1 MQEKIILWLK
11 VNWPLK
17 ATKQKANG
25 MDDQIFLLPY
35 LMTVIP
41 IFAFCLILTITVEL
55 IVAKSLGV
63 KDNQA
68 LLIVVA
74 AQVLT
79 NPIAVFITS
88 ALVDVVANDVQYWA
102 CVIIVELV
110 VIAVE
115 GLIYKVKRVSNT
127 PWTLSILANLAS
139 VTVGILVQ
147 TLI

>member
-1 MQEKIILWLK
+1 
-11 VNWPLK
+11 
-17 ATKQKANG
+17 

-35 LMTVIP
+35 LITIIP

-63 KDNQA
+63 KDNHA

-88 ALVDVVANDVQYWA
+88 VLVNVVANDAQYWA
-102 CVIIVELV
+102 CVIAVELA
-110 VIAVE
+110 VIVVE
-115 GLIYKVKRVSNT
+115 GLIYKLKGVSKA
-127 PWTLSILANLAS
+127 PWGLSILCNLAS
-139 VTVGILVQ
+139 VSVGILVQ

>member
-1 MQEKIILWLK
+1 MSVRLK
-11 VNWPLK
+11 TNLLLK
-17 ATKQKANG
+17 TNKQKAND
-25 MDDQIFLLPY
+25 MDDQIFLFPY

-41 IFAFCLILTITVEL
+41 IFTFCLIMTITVEL

-63 KDNQA
+63 KDNHA

-88 ALVDVVANDVQYWA
+88 VLVNVVANDAQYWA
-102 CVIIVELV
+102 CVIAVELA

-115 GLIYKVKRVSNT
+115 GLIYKVKRVSDA
-127 PWTLSILANLAS
+127 PWTLSILSNLAS
-139 VTVGILVQ
+139 VSVGILVQ
-147 TLI
+147 ILI

>member
-1 MQEKIILWLK
+1 
-11 VNWPLK
+11 
-17 ATKQKANG
+17 
-25 MDDQIFLLPY
+25 MDDQTFLLPY
-35 LMTVIP
+35 LLTIIP

-88 ALVDVVANDVQYWA
+88 ALVNVVANDAQYWA
-102 CVIIVELV
+102 CVIAVELA
-110 VIAVE
+110 VIVVE
-115 GLIYKVKRVSNT
+115 GLIYKLKGVSRA
-127 PWTLSILANLAS
+127 PWRLSILANLAS

>member
-1 MQEKIILWLK
+1 MSVLLK
-11 VNWPLK
+11 TN
-17 ATKQKANG
+17 KQKANG

-41 IFAFCLILTITVEL
+41 IFTFCLILTITVEL

-63 KDNQA
+63 KGNQA

-102 CVIIVELV
+102 CVIVVELV

-115 GLIYKVKRVSNT
+115 GLIYKLKRVSNI
-127 PWTLSILANLAS
+127 PWTLSILSNLAS
-139 VTVGILVQ
+139 VSVGILVQ

>member
-1 MQEKIILWLK
+1 
-11 VNWPLK
+11 
-17 ATKQKANG
+17 

-35 LMTVIP
+35 LVTVIP
-41 IFAFCLILTITVEL
+41 IFTFCLILTITVEL

-74 AQVLT
+74 AQAFT

-115 GLIYKVKRVSNT
+115 GLIYKVKRVSDV
-127 PWTLSILANLAS
+127 PWTLSILSNLAS
-139 VTVGILVQ
+139 VSAFKNLYKNLASNPLNRRGFSPNLGD
-147 TLI
+147 L

>member
-1 MQEKIILWLK
+1 
-11 VNWPLK
+11 
-17 ATKQKANG
+17 

-35 LMTVIP
+35 LITIIP

-79 NPIAVFITS
+79 NPIAV
-88 ALVDVVANDVQYWA
+88 
-102 CVIIVELV
+102 
-110 VIAVE
+110 
-115 GLIYKVKRVSNT
+115 
-127 PWTLSILANLAS
+127 LSQAPLLMWLLTTFSTGVRHNC
-139 VTVGILVQ
+139 
-147 TLI
+147 

>member
-1 MQEKIILWLK
+1 
-11 VNWPLK
+11 
-17 ATKQKANG
+17 
-25 MDDQIFLLPY
+25 MDDQTFLLPY
-35 LMTVIP
+35 LLTIIP

-102 CVIIVELV
+102 CVITVELV
-110 VIAVE
+110 VITVE

-139 VTVGILVQ
+139 VSVGILVQ

>member
-1 MQEKIILWLK
+1 MSVLLK
-11 VNWPLK
+11 TMLLLK
-17 ATKQKANG
+17 ANKQKANG

-35 LMTVIP
+35 LVTVIP
-41 IFAFCLILTITVEL
+41 IFTFCLILTITVEL

-102 CVIIVELV
+102 CVIAVELV
-110 VIAVE
+110 VITVE

-127 PWTLSILANLAS
+127 PWTLSILSNLAS
-139 VTVGILVQ
+139 VSVGILVQ

>member
-1 MQEKIILWLK
+1 
-11 VNWPLK
+11 
-17 ATKQKANG
+17 
-25 MDDQIFLLPY
+25 MDDQLFLLPY
-35 LMTVIP
+35 LITIIP
-41 IFAFCLILTITVEL
+41 IFTFCLILTITVEL

-88 ALVDVVANDVQYWA
+88 ALVDVVANDTQYWA
-102 CVIIVELV
+102 CVIVVELV

-127 PWTLSILANLAS
+127 PWTLSILSNLAS
-139 VTVGILVQ
+139 VSVGILVQ

>member
-1 MQEKIILWLK
+1 
-11 VNWPLK
+11 
-17 ATKQKANG
+17 
-25 MDDQIFLLPY
+25 LLPY
-35 LMTVIP
+35 LITVIP

-63 KDNQA
+63 TDNQA

-102 CVIIVELV
+102 CVITVELV

>member
-1 MQEKIILWLK
+1 MKTILWLK
-11 VNWPLK
+11 ANWPLK
-17 ATKQKANG
+17 TNKWKANG
-25 MDDQIFLLPY
+25 MDDQTFLLPY
-35 LMTVIP
+35 LMTIIP

-79 NPIAVFITS
+79 NPIAVFITN

-102 CVIIVELV
+102 CVIAVELV

-115 GLIYKVKRVSNT
+115 GLIYKVKRVSDT
-127 PWTLSILANLAS
+127 PWTLSILSNLAS
-139 VTVGILVQ
+139 VSVGILVQ

>member
-1 MQEKIILWLK
+1 
-11 VNWPLK
+11 
-17 ATKQKANG
+17 

-35 LMTVIP
+35 LITIIP

-74 AQVLT
+74 AQIFT

-88 ALVDVVANDVQYWA
+88 ACMDWAADSAQYYG
-102 CVIIVELV
+102 CVIAVELV
-110 VIAVE
+110 VIVVE
-115 GLIYKVKRVSNT
+115 GLIYKLKGVSKA
-127 PWTLSILANLAS
+127 PWGLSILCNLAS
-139 VTVGILVQ
+139 VSVGILVQ

>member
-1 MQEKIILWLK
+1 MSVLLKTILL
-11 VNWPLK
+11 LK
-17 ATKQKANG
+17 ANKQKANG

-68 LLIVVA
+68 LLIIVA

-110 VIAVE
+110 VIAIE
-115 GLIYKVKRVSNT
+115 GLIYKLKKVSDA
-127 PWTLSILANLAS
+127 PWTLSILSNLAS
-139 VTVGILVQ
+139 VSVGILIQ

>member
-1 MQEKIILWLK
+1 
-11 VNWPLK
+11 
-17 ATKQKANG
+17 
-25 MDDQIFLLPY
+25 MDDQLFLLPY
-35 LMTVIP
+35 LITIIP
-41 IFAFCLILTITVEL
+41 IFTFCLILTITVEL

-88 ALVDVVANDVQYWA
+88 ALVNVVANDAQYWA
-102 CVIIVELV
+102 CVIAVELA
-110 VIAVE
+110 VIVVE

-139 VTVGILVQ
+139 VSVGILVQ

>member
-1 MQEKIILWLK
+1 MSVWLK
-11 VNWPLK
+11 TILLLK
-17 ATKQKANG
+17 TNKQKANG

-35 LMTVIP
+35 LITIIP

-68 LLIVVA
+68 LLIVA

-79 NPIAVFITS
+79 NPIAVFSTS

-102 CVIIVELV
+102 CVITVELV

-139 VTVGILVQ
+139 VSVGILVQ

>member
-1 MQEKIILWLK
+1 
-11 VNWPLK
+11 
-17 ATKQKANG
+17 

-35 LMTVIP
+35 LITIIP

-79 NPIAVFITS
+79 NPIAVLLQAPLLMWLLTTFSTGRTS
-88 ALVDVVANDVQYWA
+88 
-102 CVIIVELV
+102 
-110 VIAVE
+110 
-115 GLIYKVKRVSNT
+115 
-127 PWTLSILANLAS
+127 
-139 VTVGILVQ
+139 
-147 TLI
+147 

>member
-1 MQEKIILWLK
+1 MSVWLKTILWLK
-11 VNWPLK
+11 TN
-17 ATKQKANG
+17 KQKANG

-35 LMTVIP
+35 LMTIIP

-63 KDNQA
+63 KDNHA

-88 ALVDVVANDVQYWA
+88 ALVNVVANDAQYWA
-102 CVIIVELV
+102 CVIAVELA
-110 VIAVE
+110 VIVVE
-115 GLIYKVKRVSNT
+115 GLIYQLKKVSDA
-127 PWTLSILANLAS
+127 PWTLSILSNLAS
-139 VTVGILVQ
+139 VSVGILIQ

>member
-1 MQEKIILWLK
+1 
-11 VNWPLK
+11 
-17 ATKQKANG
+17 

-35 LMTVIP
+35 LITIIP
-41 IFAFCLILTITVEL
+41 MFAFCLILTITVEL

-63 KDNQA
+63 KDNHA

-88 ALVDVVANDVQYWA
+88 VLVNVVANDAQYWA
-102 CVIIVELV
+102 CVIAVELA

-115 GLIYKVKRVSNT
+115 GLIYKVKKVSDA
-127 PWTLSILANLAS
+127 PWGLSILCNLAS
-139 VTVGILVQ
+139 VSVGILIQ

>member
-1 MQEKIILWLK
+1 
-11 VNWPLK
+11 
-17 ATKQKANG
+17 
-25 MDDQIFLLPY
+25 MDDQLFLLPY
-35 LMTVIP
+35 LITIIP
-41 IFAFCLILTITVEL
+41 IFTFCLILTITVEL

-74 AQVLT
+74 AQAFT
-79 NPIAVFITS
+79 NPIAVFITR

-102 CVIIVELV
+102 CVIVVELV

-127 PWTLSILANLAS
+127 PWTLSILSNLAS
-139 VTVGILVQ
+139 VSVGILVQ

>member
-1 MQEKIILWLK
+1 
-11 VNWPLK
+11 
-17 ATKQKANG
+17 

-35 LMTVIP
+35 LVTVIS
-41 IFAFCLILTITVEL
+41 IFAFCLILTISVEL

-63 KDNQA
+63 KDNHA

-115 GLIYKVKRVSNT
+115 GLIYKLKGVSRA
-127 PWTLSILANLAS
+127 PWRLSILANLAS
-139 VTVGILVQ
+139 VSVGILVQ

>member
-1 MQEKIILWLK
+1 
-11 VNWPLK
+11 
-17 ATKQKANG
+17 

-35 LMTVIP
+35 LITIIA

-74 AQVLT
+74 AQVFT

-88 ALVDVVANDVQYWA
+88 TLVDVVANDVQYWA
-102 CVIIVELV
+102 CVIVVELV

-127 PWTLSILANLAS
+127 PWTLSILSNLAS
-139 VTVGILVQ
+139 VSVGILVQ

>member
-1 MQEKIILWLK
+1 
-11 VNWPLK
+11 
-17 ATKQKANG
+17 
-25 MDDQIFLLPY
+25 MDDQTFLLPY
-35 LMTVIP
+35 LLTIIP

-88 ALVDVVANDVQYWA
+88 ALVNVVANDAQYWA
-102 CVIIVELV
+102 CVIAVELA
-110 VIAVE
+110 VIVVE
-115 GLIYKVKRVSNT
+115 GLIYKLKGVSRA
-127 PWTLSILANLAS
+127 PWRLSILANLAS
-139 VTVGILVQ
+139 VSVGILVQ

>member
-1 MQEKIILWLK
+1 
-11 VNWPLK
+11 
-17 ATKQKANG
+17 
-25 MDDQIFLLPY
+25 MDDQTFLLPY
-35 LMTVIP
+35 LLTIIP

-63 KDNQA
+63 KDNHA

-88 ALVDVVANDVQYWA
+88 ALVDVVTNDMQYWA
-102 CVIIVELV
+102 CVIAVELV

-127 PWTLSILANLAS
+127 HGLFQSWPTLR
-139 VTVGILVQ
+139 Q
-147 TLI
+147 

>member
-1 MQEKIILWLK
+1 
-11 VNWPLK
+11 
-17 ATKQKANG
+17 
-25 MDDQIFLLPY
+25 MDDQLFLLPY
-35 LMTVIP
+35 LITIIP
-41 IFAFCLILTITVEL
+41 IFTFCLILTITVEL

-63 KDNQA
+63 KDNHA

-88 ALVDVVANDVQYWA
+88 VLVNVVANDAQYWA
-102 CVIIVELV
+102 CVIAVELA
-110 VIAVE
+110 VIVVE

-139 VTVGILVQ
+139 VSVGILVQ

>member
-1 MQEKIILWLK
+1 ME
-11 VNWPLK
+11 
-17 ATKQKANG
+17 
-25 MDDQIFLLPY
+25 DQIFLLPY

-63 KDNQA
+63 TDNQA
-68 LLIVVA
+68 LLIIVA

-110 VIAVE
+110 VIPVE
-115 GLIYKVKRVSNT
+115 GLIYKLKGVSRA
-127 PWTLSILANLAS
+127 PWRLSILANLAS
-139 VTVGILVQ
+139 VSVGILVQ

>member
-1 MQEKIILWLK
+1 MKTILWLK
-11 VNWPLK
+11 ADWPLK
-17 ATKQKANG
+17 TNKQKANG

-35 LMTVIP
+35 LMTIIP

-88 ALVDVVANDVQYWA
+88 AVVDAVANDVQYWA
-102 CVIIVELV
+102 CVIAVELV

-127 PWTLSILANLAS
+127 PWTLSIVSNLAS
-139 VTVGILVQ
+139 VSVGILVQ

>member
-1 MQEKIILWLK
+1 
-11 VNWPLK
+11 
-17 ATKQKANG
+17 

-35 LMTVIP
+35 LVTVIS

-63 KDNQA
+63 KDNHA

-115 GLIYKVKRVSNT
+115 GLIYKLKGVSRA
-127 PWTLSILANLAS
+127 PWRLSILANLAS
-139 VTVGILVQ
+139 VSVGILVQ

>member
-1 MQEKIILWLK
+1 MSLRLK
-11 VNWPLK
+11 MSVLLK
-17 ATKQKANG
+17 TNKQKANG

-35 LMTVIP
+35 LITVIP

-68 LLIVVA
+68 LLIIVA

-102 CVIIVELV
+102 CVIAVELV

-115 GLIYKVKRVSNT
+115 GLIYKLKGVSRA
-127 PWTLSILANLAS
+127 PWRLSILANLAS
-139 VTVGILVQ
+139 VSVGILVQ

>member
-1 MQEKIILWLK
+1 
-11 VNWPLK
+11 
-17 ATKQKANG
+17 

-35 LMTVIP
+35 LITIIP

-74 AQVLT
+74 AAQALT
-79 NPIAVFITS
+79 NPIAVFITG

-102 CVIIVELV
+102 CVIVVELV

-127 PWTLSILANLAS
+127 PWTLSILSNLAS
-139 VTVGILVQ
+139 VSVGILVQ

>member
-1 MQEKIILWLK
+1 MSVL
-11 VNWPLK
+11 LK

-25 MDDQIFLLPY
+25 MDDQTFLLPY
-35 LMTVIP
+35 LLTIIP

-63 KDNQA
+63 KDNHA

-115 GLIYKVKRVSNT
+115 GLIYKLKGVSRA
-127 PWTLSILANLAS
+127 PWRLSILANLAS
-139 VTVGILVQ
+139 VSVGILVQ

>member
-1 MQEKIILWLK
+1 MITI
-11 VNWPLK
+11 
-17 ATKQKANG
+17 
-25 MDDQIFLLPY
+25 
-35 LMTVIP
+35 IP

-63 KDNQA
+63 KDNHA

-88 ALVDVVANDVQYWA
+88 VLVNVVANDAQYWA
-102 CVIIVELV
+102 CVIAVELA
-110 VIAVE
+110 VIVVE
-115 GLIYKVKRVSNT
+115 GLIYKVKRVSDA
-127 PWTLSILANLAS
+127 PWTLSILSNLAS
-139 VTVGILVQ
+139 VSVGILVQ

>member
-1 MQEKIILWLK
+1 
-11 VNWPLK
+11 
-17 ATKQKANG
+17 
-25 MDDQIFLLPY
+25 MDDQIFLFPY
-35 LMTVIP
+35 LMTIIP
-41 IFAFCLILTITVEL
+41 IFTFCLILTITVEL
-55 IVAKSLGV
+55 IVAKLLGV

-115 GLIYKVKRVSNT
+115 GLIYKLKGVSRA
-127 PWTLSILANLAS
+127 PWRLSILANLAS
-139 VTVGILVQ
+139 VSVGILVQ

>member
-1 MQEKIILWLK
+1 
-11 VNWPLK
+11 
-17 ATKQKANG
+17 
-25 MDDQIFLLPY
+25 MDDQLFLLPY
-35 LMTVIP
+35 LITIIP
-41 IFAFCLILTITVEL
+41 IFTFCLILTITVEL

-74 AQVLT
+74 AQALT

-102 CVIIVELV
+102 RVIAVELV

-115 GLIYKVKRVSNT
+115 GLIYKVKRVSNI
-127 PWTLSILANLAS
+127 PWTLSILSNLAS
-139 VTVGILVQ
+139 VSVGILVQ